1 MGTGKKE
8 ICKKLNGRWNKEQVS
23 CVMKV
28 PVFFECKN
36 TDFEKTVQYFAKYVE
51 GIWTSVCAKAVV

>member
-1 MGTGKKE
+1 MLYNPDCMGTGKKE

-28 PVFFECKN
+28 PVFLSAKIQILKNSPVLCK
-36 TDFEKTVQYFAKYVE
+36 
-51 GIWTSVCAKAVV
+51 IC